1 MLNAIK
7 FYLDL
12 PAKSVVVENIKR
24 YNCGDLSMFFALI
37 QEPIKETNTYRYNQI
52 LKSIARQTSLIRNK

>member
-24 YNCGDLSMFFALI
+24 YNCGDLSMFFCFNSGAY
-37 QEPIKETNTYRYNQI
+37 KG
-52 LKSIARQTSLIRNK
+52 NKYVQV